1 MGSGKQSRSKGACAT
16 HRSIGKRVLK
26 TRRYKKDTDQIL
38 DEIKKGIELPAQKRP
53 YEMVDELPGNG
64 EFFCVEC
71 DRFFVNEF
79 TLKEHKRSKQHKQR
93 VKELKVAPYSHK
105 EAEQAAGMGSYVKPE
120 ASCYGSNMDLDVDST
135 ETGNTVA
142 NSVRDYEDLL
152 ADSFANYVSLS
163 EKIGSVVQEQA
174 ALVLVAFKEKD
185 PVQAEWAK
193 AWIQFLTSLQIYVRK
208 NHTTGL
214 VWNAKGAPVVSSGG
228 AVGAPPPPPPPA
240 AGFFDDVSSTT
251 SDSKNGDS
259 RAALFA
265 SLNQGTDIT
274 KALKKVSS
282 TQMTH
287 KNPSLRQSSAV
298 PEKAS
303 AGVNGTVT
311 KAAPAKLPPKFELEG
326 KKWLVENHQGNKSL
340 TITDTNMSQS
350 VNVYNCTD
358 SLLIVKGKV
367 NSITVNKCKK
377 FSIVFDNIVA
387 VVEFIDCQRAQAQV
401 NGFVPTIT
409 ADKVD
414 GIEVFLSKESLSCEI
429 VSSKSSEINISV
441 PNASDE
447 YVEHPIP
454 EQFKSIWNG
463 KGFTT
468 VAVDKN

>member
-1 MGSGKQSRSKGACAT
+1 M
-16 HRSIGKRVLK
+16 
-26 TRRYKKDTDQIL
+26 
-38 DEIKKGIELPAQKRP
+38 
-53 YEMVDELPGNG
+53 
-64 EFFCVEC
+64 F
-71 DRFFVNEF
+71 
-79 TLKEHKRSKQHKQR
+79 
-93 VKELKVAPYSHK
+93 
-105 EAEQAAGMGSYVKPE
+105 
-120 ASCYGSNMDLDVDST
+120 
-135 ETGNTVA
+135 A

-174 ALVLVAFKEKD
+174 ALVKKALATQRDFIELASRSQKPADSQFGELLKPTADLISQIQSFREANRRSDYFNHLSAISEGIPALGWVTISPTPGPYVKEMLDAAQFYTNKVLVAFKEKD

-287 KNPSLRQSSAV
+287 KNPSLRQSGAV